1 MKGLCQNCGE
11 PVLNFRDHWKPDR
24 SGYACEHV
32 PHAIPKCVDSG
43 VEDNPGL
50 GGSEGTGIRPVDATR
65 NRGVEAH
72 GIIHQAIKASTN
84 RARRDGRNAT
94 YYEKAKAVVLAL
106 REAGF
111 DV

>member
-1 MKGLCQNCGE
+1 MSEHATPPPRNILQRFRGVGRSASATLRRRKKGQSMSREALG
-11 PVLNFRDHWKPDR
+11 RT
-24 SGYACEHV
+24 
-32 PHAIPKCVDSG
+32 DS
-43 VEDNPGL
+43 N
-50 GGSEGTGIRPVDATR
+50 ATR

-72 GIIHQAIKASTN
+72 GIIHQAIKESTN
-84 RARRDGRNAT
+84 RARRDGRDAT